1 MEKDQFKVSVILF
14 GEQNKD
20 LEKQTLQDFEILPVN
35 VDDIPERNKA
45 LKDARG
51 EFVVFVSQK
60 DSLDENYLAYL
71 LEGISGAHM
80 SVCGYGI
87 LDGGEE
93 VYRTPEGTRRLMT
106 GEDMQCRLFYQY
118 HYQGYLQNK
127 MFRRQ
132 LIAAKHLSFAEDLE
146 ENGDFLFLMQYL
158 RYVKMVRFSPEI
170 KYWFR
175 PYKGLK
181 GKRKSEAEQKISET
195 DGYLRCLKELPKRSD
210 AMWLGEQT
218 AAGSALLA
226 YEAMMY
232 EAQKQEDELFFAKS
246 PMRKMAK
253 KCLKLDYDIEDEEEE
268 VLFLALLQ
276 YAKTGRVTAFE
287 YE

>member
-1 MEKDQFKVSVILF
+1 MEKDQFKISVILF

-20 LEKQTLQDFEILPVN
+20 LEKQTLQDFEILKVD
-35 VDDIPERNKA
+35 VDDISGRNKA

-60 DSLDENYLAYL
+60 DSLKENYLEYL
-71 LEGISGAHM
+71 LEGIAKAHM
-80 SVCGYGI
+80 SLCGYGI
-87 LDGGEE
+87 MDGGEE
-93 VYRTPEGTRRLMT
+93 VYRTPEGTSRLMS

-132 LIAAKHLSFAEDLE
+132 VIASKHLCFAEDLE

-158 RYVKMVRFSPEI
+158 RYAKLVRLSPEVT
-170 KYWFR
+170 YWFR

-181 GKRKSEAEQKISET
+181 GKKKSEAEQKISET
-195 DGYLRCLKELPKRSD
+195 DGYLRCLKEVPKRSD

-232 EAQKQEDELFFAKS
+232 EAQKQNDELLFAKS

-253 KCLKLDYDIEDEEEE
+253 KCLKLDYDIEEEEE
-268 VLFLALLQ
+268 EMLFLGLLH

-287 YE
+287 HE